1 MKPSEMARI
10 GDHLKSFREKI
21 NLSQTEF
28 ADKCKIN
35 VVQYRRYEN
44 NSSIPREEQ
53 LNKIINTFTECGL
66 EITKFD
72 LIFKRPPVGGV
83 DRDGEV
89 DKISLQYAIES
100 PFWLALL
107 ATEPERKVNVE
118 MSYSDLQ
125 IICDLIERERIRR
138 EKNV

>member
-10 GDHLKSFREKI
+10 GDRLKSFREEI

-28 ADKCKIN
+28 AEKCKIN

-72 LIFKRPPVGGV
+72 LIPSYMTP
-83 DRDGEV
+83 EE
-89 DKISLQYAIES
+89 LQSAKNIANLLKPTKNE
-100 PFWLALL
+100 LAQMYT
-107 ATEPERKVNVE
+107 ATLNNYLDHSFQLSEID
-118 MSYSDLQ
+118 YQ
-125 IICDLIERERIRR
+125 
-138 EKNV
+138 